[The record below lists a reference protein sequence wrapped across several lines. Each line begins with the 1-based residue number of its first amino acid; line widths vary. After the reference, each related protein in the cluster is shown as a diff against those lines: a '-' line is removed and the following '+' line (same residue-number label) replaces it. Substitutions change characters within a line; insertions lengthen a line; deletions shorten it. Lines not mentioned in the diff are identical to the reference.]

1 MIDTQ
6 CSVQWAE
13 ILILILIWYILIY
26 IDTQWAE
33 ILIWLILILIYWY
46 SVGGDIQVWE
56 FGNIYLYHSLEEFSF
71 PQVFNLK
78 THQQIHFVEHFHRFV
93 GSFFWYSWNRIC
105 TIDPTQYHHIGS
117 SRGKRSNVM
126 KSNHF
131 ISLLHTSAYIFFNVF
146 VQLTKCICAI
156 VFVWILKCICL
167 NYITYLSRF
176 QNESPDEAI
185 VSLELSS
192 FHTSANLLGS
202 RPRFISIWMET
213 FRTARGLHSLF
224 ARRTSVPV
232 LWWWSTYWPYI
243 QHKFLLG

>member
-105 TIDPTQYHHIGS
+105 TIDPTRYHHIGS
-117 SRGKRSNVM
+117 SRGKRSIVM
-126 KSNHF
+126 KSNHESPDEPLIF
-131 ISLLHTSAYIFFNVF
+131 TSHLGKPFLQCLIF
-146 VQLTKCICAI
+146 QITKCICAI
-156 VFVWILKCICL
+156 VFV
-167 NYITYLSRF
+167 
-176 QNESPDEAI
+176 
-185 VSLELSS
+185 
-192 FHTSANLLGS
+192 
-202 RPRFISIWMET
+202 
-213 FRTARGLHSLF
+213 
-224 ARRTSVPV
+224 
-232 LWWWSTYWPYI
+232 
-243 QHKFLLG
+243 